1 MTKRLLLIVCL
12 IYVTVISSAQFNPQS
27 AQKSLVKVMVTANG
41 KAGVC
46 SGFVWKKGEWIVTS
60 LHAMKPGGEIQV
72 QYLDQFW
79 RSAKIIKV
87 NVEADLVL
95 LEITGGGV
103 PAGVTAL
110 QAYSSKTLNFGEEI
124 VAIGYNSGSKGS
136 STRSMKKGFVNP
148 ETLHALV
155 PASDRKKIETSGLPD
170 IHLEIIYLDGSLL
183 PGYSGSPAFDKNGAL
198 VGIGDGG
205 LEGGASNV
213 SWIIPAKFLSD
224 LENSPLTSLPA
235 NFAKIAQHFS
245 AEVEVAVTTDD
256 PSDIEDVFAQE
267 YKSYDGG
274 DFLFYYTKTR
284 TLEEMYSS
292 SYDPGNI
299 DKIINEFQQSRLYLD
314 YDVMSYDIYEDANNG
329 IVVAIPEGQ
338 LFAYDDTYRIFYT
351 DMTGFPQGYYFSLRF
366 EGIKG
371 NFQYQ
376 TIEQTAIE
384 LVNNISISQGGVTG
398 GFTPEMDYTYTTRID
413 NNSSIAYIGLVGN
426 NQYLNVD
433 NIMVMKVLYIT
444 LLQDEEKAFY
454 SIAELIVPVDAFAYA
469 VNSGIDCVNN
479 YDLSPDYCD
488 YFESYSKIMCG
499 AHLTTFANKQ
509 TLSRR

>member
-1 MTKRLLLIVCL
+1 MTKRLLLILTL
-12 IYVTVISSAQFNPQS
+12 IYVSIISSAQFDPKF

-79 RSAKIIKV
+79 RSATIIKV
-87 NVEADLVL
+87 NIEADLVL
-95 LEITGGGV
+95 LQISGGGV

-110 QAYSSKTLNFGEEI
+110 QAYSSKTLNFGDEI

-148 ETLHALV
+148 ETLHTLV
-155 PASDRKKIETSGLPD
+155 PASDRKKIETSGLPSID
-170 IHLEIIYLDGSLL
+170 LEIIYLDGSLL
-183 PGYSGSPAFDKNGAL
+183 PGYSGSPAYDKNGAL
-198 VGIGDGG
+198 IGIGNGG

-245 AEVEVAVTTDD
+245 AEVQVTVTTDD
-256 PSDIEDVFAQE
+256 PSKIEDAFALE

-299 DKIINEFQQSRLYLD
+299 DKIINEFQENKLYLD

-371 NFQYQ
+371 NFSYQ
-376 TIEQTAIE
+376 TIEQTSIE
-384 LVNNISISQGGVTG
+384 LVNNISISQGGLTG
-398 GFTPEMDYTYTTRID
+398 GFTPDMDYTYTNRID
-413 NNSSIAYIGLVGN
+413 NTSSIAYIGLIGN
-426 NQYLNVD
+426 NPYPNVD
-433 NIMVMKVLYIT
+433 NTMVVKVLYIT

-454 SIAELIVPVDAFAYA
+454 SIAELIVPVEAYSYA
-469 VNSGIDCVNN
+469 MNSGIDCVNN
-479 YDLSPDYCD
+479 YSLSPDYCD
-488 YFESYSKIMCG
+488 YFESYSQIMCG

-509 TLSRR
+509 ALSRK

>member
-1 MTKRLLLIVCL
+1 MTKRLLLILTL
-12 IYVTVISSAQFNPQS
+12 IYVSIISSAQFDPKF

-79 RSAKIIKV
+79 RSATIIKV
-87 NVEADLVL
+87 NIEADLVL
-95 LEITGGGV
+95 LQISGGGV

-110 QAYSSKTLNFGEEI
+110 QAYSSKTLNFGDEI

-148 ETLHALV
+148 ETLHTLV
-155 PASDRKKIETSGLPD
+155 PASDRKKIETSGLPSID
-170 IHLEIIYLDGSLL
+170 LEIIYLDGSLL
-183 PGYSGSPAFDKNGAL
+183 PGYSGSPAYDKNGAL
-198 VGIGDGG
+198 IGIGNGG

-245 AEVEVAVTTDD
+245 AEVQVTVTTDD
-256 PSDIEDVFAQE
+256 PSKIEDAFALE

-299 DKIINEFQQSRLYLD
+299 DKIINEFQENKLYLD

-351 DMTGFPQGYYFSLRF
+351 DMTGFPQGYYFSLKF

-371 NFQYQ
+371 NFSYQ
-376 TIEQTAIE
+376 TIEQTSIE
-384 LVNNISISQGGVTG
+384 LVNNISISQGGLTG
-398 GFTPEMDYTYTTRID
+398 GFTPDLDYTYTNRID
-413 NNSSIAYIGLVGN
+413 NTSSIAYIGLIGN
-426 NQYLNVD
+426 NPYPNVD
-433 NIMVMKVLYIT
+433 NTMVVKVLYIT

-454 SIAELIVPVDAFAYA
+454 SIAELIVPVEASSYA
-469 VNSGIDCVNN
+469 MNSGIDCVNN
-479 YDLSPDYCD
+479 YSLSSDYCD
-488 YFESYSKIMCG
+488 YFESYSQIMCG

-509 TLSRR
+509 ALSRK

>member
-1 MTKRLLLIVCL
+1 MTKRLLLILTL
-12 IYVTVISSAQFNPQS
+12 IYVSIISSAQFDPKF

-79 RSAKIIKV
+79 RSATIIKV
-87 NVEADLVL
+87 NIEADLVL
-95 LEITGGGV
+95 LQISGGGV

-110 QAYSSKTLNFGEEI
+110 QAYSSKTLNFGDEI

-148 ETLHALV
+148 ETLHTLV
-155 PASDRKKIETSGLPD
+155 PASDRKKIETSGLPSID
-170 IHLEIIYLDGSLL
+170 LEIIYLDGSLL
-183 PGYSGSPAFDKNGAL
+183 PGYSGSPAYDKNGAL
-198 VGIGDGG
+198 IGIGNGG

-245 AEVEVAVTTDD
+245 AEVQVTVTTDD
-256 PSDIEDVFAQE
+256 PSKIEDAFALE

-299 DKIINEFQQSRLYLD
+299 DKIINEFQENKLYLD

-351 DMTGFPQGYYFSLRF
+351 DMTGFPQGYYFSLKF

-371 NFQYQ
+371 NFSYQ
-376 TIEQTAIE
+376 TIEQTSIE
-384 LVNNISISQGGVTG
+384 LLNNISISQGGLTG
-398 GFTPEMDYTYTTRID
+398 GFTPDLDYTYTNRID
-413 NNSSIAYIGLVGN
+413 NTSSIAYIGLIGN
-426 NQYLNVD
+426 NPYPNVD
-433 NIMVMKVLYIT
+433 NTMVVKVLYIT

-454 SIAELIVPVDAFAYA
+454 SIAELIVPVEASSYA
-469 VNSGIDCVNN
+469 MNSGIDCVNN
-479 YDLSPDYCD
+479 YSLSPDYCD
-488 YFESYSKIMCG
+488 YFESYSQIMCG

-509 TLSRR
+509 ALSRK